1 MRRLTLVLAVAV
13 LAVACD
19 GGGKAEGELETAEE
33 RWMASGISD
42 YTLVIGYGCFCPP
55 EVRGPFE
62 VTVENGEVV
71 EIRFDGAVIQPEPG
85 ITPVEVFTVEG
96 LFAEIRSSLDADE
109 ITVSYDERGNPTLID
124 IDRIAN
130 AIDDELTI
138 TAVLT
143 TP

>member
-1 MRRLTLVLAVAV
+1 MKRLSVIVALFVVLA
-13 LAVACD
+13 ACGD
-19 GGGKAEGELETAEE
+19 RAAGELEAAEE

-42 YTLVIGYGCFCPP
+42 YNLVVGYGCFCPE

-62 VTVENGEVV
+62 VTVGNGEVV
-71 EIRFDGAVIQPEPG
+71 EIRFDGAVIEPQPG
-85 ITPVEVFTVEG
+85 ITPVEVFTVAG
-96 LFAEIRSSLDADE
+96 LFAAIRSSLDADE

-124 IDRIAN
+124 IDRVASW
-130 AIDDELTI
+130 ADDELTI